1 MAGEALFDV
10 RLVLAD
16 TGEERHVRGVEAEAG
31 VAQLR
36 QEARALA
43 ERHPAFRVQQ
53 AALGSAVLVAVQ
65 AQDLVLL
72 EGEPPHRSLENRA
85 QRAPLR
91 GTVFCYDTGARARYA
106 PNSGAAASA
115 DGPPSPDASR
125 ALDSSPAI
133 EACLLACS
141 GAGPGAAAAQH
152 SAARSACLELR
163 NQGAAL
169 RAAIASVTLHA
180 EVCQHGVGKQIAEA
194 AKARQEYSAL
204 REGLEASLAAL
215 AAVRVPAALQ
225 STYARH
231 GVAAAVE
238 ATAAAAAA
246 AAAVNVAP
254 VAGPTMSLLDC
265 VKRDTLDSWVGECER
280 LDAVIGEQVG
290 LLSAMAAAMS
300 ETALALREQQDDLAL
315 VAAAAVLPSGG
326 MGGGGA
332 SSSSAVATAC
342 ASPSSAAAA
351 SAACARAC
359 ELRRSMARAY
369 RSTFERV
376 MRVQTDMLRLEKR
389 LVRLKQG
396 VDGQRLVLARVHAV
410 ARLPQAFEASL
421 LEIRRRRAFAESY
434 RAEAARVAEEL
445 ARLAA
450 AEAARRDVFFEQSG
464 RWLPPGLLPGLA
476 PECSAVPLCELRL
489 RPFDQALQD
498 LYLDEPSEPPYE
510 PA

>member
-1 MAGEALFDV
+1 MAAEARLNL

-16 TGEERHVRGVEAEAG
+16 TGEERHVRVTEAETG
-31 VAQLR
+31 VALLR

-43 ERHPAFRVQQ
+43 ERHPAFRCQQ

-72 EGEPPHRSLENRA
+72 EGEPPHRSLEDRA
-85 QRAPLR
+85 RSAPLR

-106 PNSGAAASA
+106 PDAVSAASA
-115 DGPPSPDASR
+115 SGPGSADALS

-133 EACLLACS
+133 EACLLAGSCS
-141 GAGPGAAAAQH
+141 GPGAAAAQH

-169 RAAIASVTLHA
+169 RAAIASVTVHA
-180 EVCQHGVGKQIAEA
+180 DVCQHGVGKQIAEA

-204 REGLEASLAAL
+204 RAGLEASLAAL

-225 STYARH
+225 SAYARH
-231 GVAAAVE
+231 GVAVAVE
-238 ATAAAAAA
+238 AAAAA
-246 AAAVNVAP
+246 AAAVAS
-254 VAGPTMSLLDC
+254 GDGRTMSLLDC

-280 LDAVIGEQVG
+280 LDTVIGEQVG
-290 LLSAMAAAMS
+290 QLSTMAAAMS
-300 ETALALREQQDDLAL
+300 ETALALREQHEDLAL
-315 VAAAAVLPSGG
+315 VAAAAALPSGG
-326 MGGGGA
+326 AGGA
-332 SSSSAVATAC
+332 STSCSSAEAATAC
-342 ASPSSAAAA
+342 SSQYSAATA
-351 SAACARAC
+351 SAVCARAC
-359 ELRRSMARAY
+359 ELRRAMARAH

-421 LEIRRRRAFAESY
+421 LEIRRRRAFANSY
-434 RAEAARVAEEL
+434 RSEAARVAEEL

-450 AEAARRDVFFEQSG
+450 AEATRRDDFYEESG

-476 PECSAVPLCELRL
+476 PECSVVPLCELRL
-489 RPFDQALQD
+489 RPFDQALQELD
-498 LYLDEPSEPPYE
+498 LDEPLTPPSQPE
-510 PA
+510 